1 MLNLA
6 SLSFILFSVN
16 AMSSLTSLA
25 VTEILLFSYSFITG
39 EGFIERLLNISPIG
53 KGFVLKVNSL
63 LFRFFFVFSDYIIFA
78 SFIDA

>member
-39 EGFIERLLNISPIG
+39 EGFIETLLNMSPIG
-53 KGFVLKVNSL
+53 KGFVL
-63 LFRFFFVFSDYIIFA
+63 
-78 SFIDA
+78 

>member
-25 VTEILLFSYSFITG
+25 VTGILLFSYSFITG
-39 EGFIERLLNISPIG
+39 EGFIETLLNMSPIG
-53 KGFVLKVNSL
+53 KGFVL
-63 LFRFFFVFSDYIIFA
+63 
-78 SFIDA
+78 